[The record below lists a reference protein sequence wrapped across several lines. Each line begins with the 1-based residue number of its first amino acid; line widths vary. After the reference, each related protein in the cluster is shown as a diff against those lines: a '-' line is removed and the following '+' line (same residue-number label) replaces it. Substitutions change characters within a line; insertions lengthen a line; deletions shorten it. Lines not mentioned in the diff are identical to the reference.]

1 MWLLGYEGLTRE
13 DIAKRFN
20 STPEDVATAQSRYRR
35 KYESV
40 PSFIEEREELA
51 SLREKIAYDL
61 LRFADGDKEQEDM
74 AVRML
79 SDRYNEFGNS
89 PGSYQNRSRAGLSSG
104 TALAERSKV
113 EIGDMLQA
121 GGEDWGSVERL
132 DKRNI
137 WIKPLEWSDGTPNT
151 SGRLFS
157 IPRKLEEISVFKKP
171 NRNSSN
177 NLVQRDGTP
186 TNRLNRRTQLPIN
199 VSRALSSGAR
209 STYVPPMNDLIKEKI
224 RTRFIDS
231 KIKPKPMTQNL
242 EHSPGGE
249 WLLDGAK
256 IRSLFVDENGK
267 AIPDS
272 QIAKTLNISVKELEN
287 ITAEGNGVSELDI
300 RKITEA
306 IFLGFTEGKVN
317 REVIRS
323 EELSG
328 LSDRDR
334 GLARELFQVSDIGL
348 EGSEE
353 SSRVAKRIGILD
365 YPDVVGSQ
373 IWGFGYS
380 PYWIDSTEE
389 TTITSIGKTSRDSDR
404 AQDSFRALLED
415 GEVLRS
421 VYPSPEPFGYEDD
434 LSDVV
439 INTEAAVKAPSA
451 NAGELVPQ
459 GMVLDRSNFPMSKL
473 LQALGADPDNNLDIA
488 QKILDTGVNISP
500 QVINLWRRDGVPSQ
514 YIGHLVDRGV
524 INSAAEVFGPEVGE
538 FDRMSQTGE
547 VYERIK
553 ALVEKTGVGLAH
565 NIVGESKASDMNG
578 TISRW
583 KERKQKAK
591 AASPKAPLRLSGKE
605 SRISDSRKKEM
616 VDRYNV
622 VAKKKGMP
630 SVTVDEVF
638 GNPSA
643 GLSSGAKRFTNVDKN
658 ANRKMT
664 ARIDVKYP
672 SLPKAYSKVSDI
684 PTPARLDGAPLSSGR
699 RDELYQTL
707 TKSVIEQMEESIANG
722 TRWSPP
728 WRMGGMTPQNGTT
741 KARYRGINT
750 LMLSIAQQEGGYEKP
765 IWASFDQWKSK
776 GGSVKKGEKGTPIIF
791 YSRVGREVED
801 RNNPGELKTESR
813 GILRESYVFNL
824 DQVEGI
830 DRSIYDPED
839 ALPEEMRRTDVDDI
853 SKALNIDLSHSGDRA
868 YFSPLQDK
876 IVIPPFSEFSSP
888 EGYYGTLLHEIV
900 HWTGHSSRLDR
911 PNMGSPKVESEYAF
925 EELIAELGTAY
936 LMSILDITVEPR
948 EDHAQYLAFWVQ
960 KLKGE
965 PDGLMRAAT
974 AAQKAVDYII
984 ENVPALKEAQDKSD
998 AIANEIRQEA
1008 KERADAVK
1016 ASRPSSKKRSATT
1029 RRPTTGKK
1037 K

>member
-1 MWLLGYEGLTRE
+1 MWLLGYEGLTPE
-13 DIAKRFN
+13 DIAKRLN
-20 STPEDVATAQSRYRR
+20 STPKEVSEAQSRYRR

-40 PSFIEEREELA
+40 PSFANEREELA
-51 SLREKIAYDL
+51 SMRERIAYDL
-61 LRFADGDKEQEDM
+61 LSFADGDKEQEDM

-79 SDRYNEFGNS
+79 SDRYNEFGNR
-89 PGSYQNRSRAGLSSG
+89 PGSYENRSRAGLSSG
-104 TALAERSKV
+104 AALAERSNV
-113 EIGDMLQA
+113 EVGDMVQV
-121 GGEDWGSVERL
+121 GGEDWGSVERV
-132 DKRNI
+132 DRRNI
-137 WIKPLEWSDGTPNT
+137 WIKPLEWNDGTPNT
-151 SGRLFS
+151 SGRLVS
-157 IPRKLEEISVFKKP
+157 IPRKLEEISVFRKP
-171 NRNSSN
+171 NRNSSTS
-177 NLVQRDGTP
+177 LVQRDGTP
-186 TNRLNRRTQLPIN
+186 TNRLSRRTQLPLT
-199 VSRALSSGAR
+199 VSRGLSSGAR

-224 RTRFIDS
+224 RTRFISS
-231 KIKPKPMTQNL
+231 KIKSRPMTQNL

-256 IRSLFVDENGK
+256 IRSLFVDETGK

-272 QIAKTLNISVKELEN
+272 QIAKTLNISVKELES

-306 IFLGFTEGKVN
+306 IFLGLTEGKVN
-317 REVIRS
+317 SSVIS
-323 EELSG
+323 EQELN
-328 LSDRDR
+328 RIPEKDR
-334 GLARELFQVSDIGL
+334 GLAGALFQTG
-348 EGSEE
+348 EE
-353 SSRVAKRIGILD
+353 NVRRVDNRIGILD
-365 YPDVVGSQ
+365 YPDVVGTQ

-415 GEVLRS
+415 GEILRS
-421 VYPSPEPFGYEDD
+421 VYPSPEPFGYTDD

-439 INTEAAVKAPSA
+439 IGAETVTKAPSA

-459 GMVLDRSNFPMSKL
+459 GVVLESSNFPLSKL
-473 LQALGADPDNNLDIA
+473 IQALGADPDNRLDVL
-488 QKILDTGVNISP
+488 QKILDTGL
-500 QVINLWRRDGVPSQ
+500 VIDKQGFNNWAKRGVPSQ
-514 YIGHLVDRGV
+514 YIDHLIDRGV
-524 INSAAEVFGPEVGE
+524 IKSAADAFGPEVGE

-547 VYERIK
+547 VYERFK
-553 ALVEKTGVGLAH
+553 AVVEKNGVG
-565 NIVGESKASDMNG
+565 KAYAIAGLTKSADLDG
-578 TISRW
+578 PISRW
-583 KERKQKAK
+583 KERKVKAK
-591 AASPKAPLRLSGKE
+591 AASPTSPIKISGKA
-605 SRISDSRKKEM
+605 SRISDSKKKEM
-616 VDRYNV
+616 VERYNLA
-622 VAKKKGMP
+622 AKKKGLP
-630 SVTVDEVF
+630 SLTYDEIF
-638 GNPSA
+638 GNPSS
-643 GLSSGAKRFTNVDKN
+643 GLSSGAKRFSNVDGN

-664 ARIDVKYP
+664 ARVDVKYP
-672 SLPKAYSKVSDI
+672 SLPKAYSNISDI

-707 TKSVIEQMEESIANG
+707 TKSVIQQMEDSIANG

-853 SKALNIDLSHSGDRA
+853 SKALNIDLNHSGDRA

-974 AAQKAVDYII
+974 SAQKAVDYII

-1016 ASRPSSKKRSATT
+1016 ASRPAPRKRSATT
-1029 RRPTTGKK
+1029 RKPTTRKK